1 VVRRTRGETVQLLLG
16 LKALMAVDEED
27 ETLQRANIED
37 TTRAHMDKIT
47 AAMVISDVE
56 YKKFRGR
63 FATFRCDEAAMPAAP
78 PAAPLADPVLRWPHG
93 LHKLGDRPWLLT
105 ALRQRDRAD
114 AVERVRPWD
123 TAAAAPAGQVG
134 YNPEQVPSRPARPPR
149 GSGAAVARQ
158 WRGSGA
164 AVARQW
170 RGSGAAVARQWR
182 SSGAVV
188 ARR

>member
-1 VVRRTRGETVQLLLG
+1 VYVNPAEPEVVRRTRGETVQLLLG

-114 AVERVRPWD
+114 AVERVRPW
-123 TAAAAPAGQVG
+123 APAAPAGQD
-134 YNPEQVPSRPARPPR
+134 PEQVPPAPPDPRAAPARRWR
-149 GSGAAVARQ
+149 GGGAAVAR
-158 WRGSGA
+158 R
-164 AVARQW
+164 
-170 RGSGAAVARQWR
+170 
-182 SSGAVV
+182 
-188 ARR
+188 